1 MDQANGLY
9 DAETRTIYP
18 QSTGTWDGLDETSW
32 DSWGEWIYDRADEI
46 IWVTQ
51 PVFLG
56 NSPSPFNL
64 RVTTVSTGEV
74 SYKVYT
80 SDEGAFN
87 GEEVETEIP
96 HGDVSIPGFRSK
108 YIQVVVYSTEVNG
121 ITPVISEITVETV
134 LSRTREFIIS
144 DVDTALCNGTITAR
158 ILPLPEDVGNIV
170 EMLITPKE
178 VTAYNLDFYVSN
190 TATSTYLIPKI
201 ISKDRF
207 TPTIALVGV
216 DNQPR
221 DGVVDVLIKSLPAS
235 YMQGNN
241 IVVE

>member
-1 MDQANGLY
+1 MDQPKGIY
-9 DAETRTIYP
+9 DAETRTIFP
-18 QSTGTWDGLDETSW
+18 LSTGTWDGLSGTTW
-32 DSWGEWIYDRADEI
+32 DSWSEWLYDRDTEI
-46 IWVTQ
+46 IWITQ

-56 NSPSPFNL
+56 NSPSPYNL
-64 RVTTVSTGEV
+64 RVTTQSTGQV

-80 SDEGAFN
+80 SDTGAFN

-96 HGDVSIPGFRSK
+96 HGDVSIPGFRSQ
-108 YIQVVVYSTEVNG
+108 YIQVVVYATEING

-134 LSRTREFIIS
+134 TSRTREFVIS
-144 DVDTALCNGTITAR
+144 DLNTGNCSGSVTGR
-158 ILPLPEDVGNIV
+158 IIPLPEDVGNII
-170 EMLITPKE
+170 EILITPKE
-178 VTAYNLDFYVSN
+178 TAPYDLDVYVTN
-190 TATSTYLIPKI
+190 TPTSTYLIPKV
-201 ISKDRF
+201 ISEDRF

-235 YMQGNN
+235 YMVGNN